1 MILLPILQ
9 AQFIF
14 GATETTFYDEKKTYY
29 TLSESGPNDLSNR
42 FGNHLMQGEMKYLVS
57 LTDNAALLNLLHSFV
72 FVWHS
77 KHPGYPISTLRCD
90 SIWPQWIPNSII
102 IWELRQRGL
111 QCGADC
117 DLLKGQWTQLKLKL
131 NTGTRGGKKDTRSS
145 WLTRLLLWSNCRLVL

>member
-57 LTDNAALLNLLHSFV
+57 LTDNAALLNLLHCFV

-77 KHPGYPISTLRCD
+77 KDPDYPISTLRCD
-90 SIWPQWIPNSII
+90 SIWLQWIPNSII

-111 QCGADC
+111 NVELTVIFWKVNGHNQNWN
-117 DLLKGQWTQLKLKL
+117 WTPVRV
-131 NTGTRGGKKDTRSS
+131 GEKKDTRSS